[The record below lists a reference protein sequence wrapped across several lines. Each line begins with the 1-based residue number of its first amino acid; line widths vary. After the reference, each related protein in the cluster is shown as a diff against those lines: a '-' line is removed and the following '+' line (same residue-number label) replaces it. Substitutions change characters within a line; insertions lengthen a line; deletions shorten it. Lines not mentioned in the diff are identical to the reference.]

1 MNPDRPHI
9 SILLPVYNCSDLKP
23 TLESIFNQTYR
34 NYELLI
40 CDDGSNEI
48 WLDLD
53 FKDSRIKT
61 FRNKK
66 NIGLGATL
74 NKLLRLSNTRSRY
87 FSTIEQDDIYKPEFL
102 ANSISFL
109 DNNPDYGLVSGVSEF
124 WDGNKTTYRFPGLI
138 NEGNEYPVG
147 REMFLLN
154 YREQIKVAQ
163 TCMLV
168 RKSVHIDNQLKFSTK
183 YHSLS
188 VDWDYILRFSL
199 VSRIKGLHKTFVIQD
214 RRLDRSSLTTK
225 SILVSRTARRLIND
239 FYKEFPEIISAND
252 YKYALATQLYRELG
266 NYYFFS
272 RLKFILFNIILL
284 DPDKKRL
291 FNRIKKEIKKVK
303 TIIKR

>member
-1 MNPDRPHI
+1 MDSDGPHI

-23 TLESIFNQTYR
+23 TLQSILNQTYR
-34 NYELLI
+34 NFELLI
-40 CDDGSNEI
+40 CDDGSNQI

-53 FKDSRIKT
+53 FKDSRIKA

-74 NKLLRLSNTRSRY
+74 NKLLRLSNSRSRY

-109 DNNPDYGLVSGVSEF
+109 DNNPDYGLVSGISEF

-138 NEGNEYPVG
+138 NEGNEYPIG

-168 RKSVHIDNQLKFSTK
+168 RKNVHINNKLTFSTK

-199 VSRIKGLHKTFVIQD
+199 VSKIKGLHKTFVVQD

-225 SILVSRTARRLIND
+225 SILVSKTARKLIND
-239 FYKEFPEIISAND
+239 FYKEFPEIISAKD

-266 NYYFFS
+266 NYYYFS
-272 RLKFILFNIILL
+272 RLNFLLFNIILL

-291 FNRIKKEIKKVK
+291 LYRIKKEIKKVK
-303 TIIKR
+303 KIIKR